1 MSWLDEVPIKIPLG
15 LLDEVKEEVGLVTT
29 PEIIVP
35 DCLKILQ
42 ETEYVFSLENW
53 VLTGLQ
59 GGYSVPNNHNPNAP
73 SKLAATCPPYWMLFS
88 SPQQSRLA
96 SRWNSDF
103 WEPNPR
109 RRSHSLNATHYQAM
123 NDGVTFN
130 ISNSDDGDD
139 DSSDNE
145 EASVTKLKS
154 INSGL
159 RRPQHEGRLRSHLN
173 LPSCCGVSSQQHSS
187 TLQCSLPN
195 LEARGRNMWKMQN
208 HGDSFP
214 SQQQLTFGHT
224 TPMTQSPGL
233 NSSVPLAPTRPLGSH
248 ATVHDS
254 SVELLSALSPEEQQL
269 LEAVTEHGYPLR
281 TAIIALQKT
290 GHRSPDQ
297 ILSYLVACDH
307 LCELGYDESQ
317 VEEALEMFQNCETKA
332 KEFLHLLTQFH
343 EMGFQQNTIKEVL
356 LMHGN
361 HRDHALEELM
371 MHFT

>member
-1 MSWLDEVPIKIPLG
+1 
-15 LLDEVKEEVGLVTT
+15 
-29 PEIIVP
+29 
-35 DCLKILQ
+35 
-42 ETEYVFSLENW
+42 YVFSLENW
-53 VLTGLQ
+53 VLTGVQ
-59 GGYSVPNNHNPNAP
+59 GGYSVPNTLNPNAP
-73 SKLAATCPPYWMLFS
+73 SKVAATCPPYWILFS

-109 RRSHSLNATHYQAM
+109 RRSRSLNATHFQAT

-130 ISNSDDGDD
+130 ISNSDDDD

-145 EASVTKLKS
+145 EASVTKLRSK
-154 INSGL
+154 NSGL
-159 RRPQHEGRLRSHLN
+159 RRQKLDAKDLHSRSSSHLN
-173 LPSCCGVSSQQHSS
+173 LPSCCGVSTQQHSS
-187 TLQCSLPN
+187 TLHC
-195 LEARGRNMWKMQN
+195 K
-208 HGDSFP
+208 
-214 SQQQLTFGHT
+214 
-224 TPMTQSPGL
+224 SPGL

-248 ATVHDS
+248 ASVHDS

-290 GHRSPDQ
+290 GHRCPEQ

-361 HRDHALEELM
+361 HRDRALEELM
-371 MHFT
+371 MHVT